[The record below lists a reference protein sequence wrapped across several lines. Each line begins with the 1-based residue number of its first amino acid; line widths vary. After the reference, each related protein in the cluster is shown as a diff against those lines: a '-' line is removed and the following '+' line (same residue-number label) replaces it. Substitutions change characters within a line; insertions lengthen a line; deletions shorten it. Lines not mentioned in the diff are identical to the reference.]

1 MNTGKPKIL
10 LVDDTPEN
18 LQILVATLKDD
29 YRLLV
34 APSGEKALV
43 LAGRDPS
50 PDMILLDVMMPGID
64 GYQVCERIKQTSATR
79 DIPVIFVTALNEA
92 GDEERGLGLG
102 AVDYITKPISPSI
115 VRARVKTHLALRHS
129 MEELQQAY
137 RIIEAQKERM
147 QKELDVG
154 HEIQM
159 SMLPVSFP
167 KRPEFELFATLE
179 PAREVG
185 GDFYDCFFMDEHR
198 LCFSIG
204 DVSDK
209 GVPSALLMAMTK
221 TMIKSRAVSDAS
233 TARILAHVNEELCAD
248 NDSGMFVPL
257 FAAVLDLRTGELTST
272 NAGHNPPLLKHADGS
287 VVWLSHRDGPVVGS
301 LPGLPYGETR
311 TQLRPG
317 DTLLLYTDGVTEAD
331 DGSDTLFSV
340 PRLERLLAA
349 SDIREMR
356 DLVTEVR
363 DAVVAFEAGAP
374 RADDMTLLALRF
386 KGSTNMGNGD
396 DFRMVIPNDKAQI
409 LAVNA
414 RFENYAVSQGIPER
428 ISNQVLMAFD
438 ELIANV
444 VDHGYDDQD
453 HHEIRV
459 TATRTPVR
467 VKVTLSDDGR
477 PFDPFATATPDLC
490 LSAEDRALG
499 GLGIHLCREM
509 FDRFDYQRRDGR
521 NIVTLETLLDTGSGS
536 AS

>member
-1 MNTGKPKIL
+1 MNIGKPKIL

-18 LQILVATLKDD
+18 LQILVATLKEE

-34 APSGEKALV
+34 ASNGEKALE
-43 LAGRDPS
+43 LARRDPS

-64 GYQVCERIKQTSATR
+64 GYQVCERIKQTAATR

-115 VRARVKTHLALRHS
+115 VRARVKTHLALRRS

-248 NDSGMFVPL
+248 NDSGMFVTL

-272 NAGHNPPLLKHADGS
+272 NAGHNPPLLKHADGT
-287 VVWLSHRDGPVVGS
+287 VAWLSHRDGPVVGS

-331 DGSDTLFSV
+331 DGSDTLFSA

-349 SDIREMR
+349 SDSREMR
-356 DLVTEVR
+356 DLVAEVR

-386 KGSTNMGNGD
+386 KGNTEAGNAD
-396 DFRMVIPNDKAQI
+396 DFEMVIPNDKARI
-409 LAVNA
+409 LAVNT
-414 RFENYAVSQGIPER
+414 RFEDYAVSQGIPER
-428 ISNQVLMAFD
+428 IGNQVLMAFD
-438 ELIANV
+438 ELIANL

-453 HHEIRV
+453 RHEIRV
-459 TATRTPVR
+459 TATRTPER
-467 VKVTLSDDGR
+467 VKVTLSDDGH
-477 PFDPFATATPDLC
+477 PFDPFATAAPDLC

-521 NIVTLETLLDTGSGS
+521 NIVTLEILL
-536 AS
+536 